1 MKKIYRPAIEIF
13 PPENIVRRVADRV
26 VSLIN
31 KKPDAVLILP
41 TGSTPVDLCSTLV
54 QKYEEGA
61 VDFSRA
67 AIFNLDEYW
76 PIDPDNKSSYV
87 YYMKNNLISHINIKP
102 ENWHI
107 FNGTAEDPDHEAHR
121 YEEELTKY
129 RQPDI
134 AVLGIGP
141 GKTCHIGFNERG
153 SDENTHAR
161 YIELDPE
168 TVEANKQYFSTR
180 ENMPKGALTLGIA
193 NILSARKIFLM
204 AKGENKAWG
213 IQRSVNGPIN
223 SDAPASFLR
232 FHPDVTY
239 LLDNQAAT
247 LLNQ

>member
-41 TGSTPVDLCSTLV
+41 TGSTPVDLYSTLV

-134 AVLGIGP
+134 
-141 GKTCHIGFNERG
+141 
-153 SDENTHAR
+153 
-161 YIELDPE
+161 
-168 TVEANKQYFSTR
+168 STR